1 MPTGGLIGNFQAQ
14 STRTISAWAGNRDI
28 TALIMAETFEIE
40 DAGEAQGGFSATL
53 NETLANLTEI
63 TDQSFVRVF
72 DETRATEMFRGFT
85 KSRRPALV
93 PGWTKTDLR
102 ATDHGELL
110 DAYIPGP
117 HSRPAGESDQ
127 ARIGYFWGY
136 FASPYLSPDLSSVQ
150 EVNASLPEQIF
161 QGITLRRALDMIA
174 AQASSSARWYLDQT
188 GHLHYF
194 ASETNAAPKNVT
206 SDTPAGDEIAPQD
219 LDIDYDSMA
228 YANAVYV
235 NGENATGS
243 GWVYNHAEIARIGT
257 LVSADPLDAPDC
269 STAAMRNALGAMYLG
284 RIAGSTAR
292 GSFTV
297 TSAKADGWRAGQTL
311 DVRSAD
317 VGIDENFRISRV
329 RTKQL
334 KPDFFSY
341 GVEFGGARRGG
352 ATGGGTQGLLGG
364 SLVYGDLGGDSNT
377 YVTADGVA
385 VTDGA

>member
-1 MPTGGLIGNFQAQ
+1 MT
-14 STRTISAWAGNRDI
+14 
-28 TALIMAETFEIE
+28 
-40 DAGEAQGGFSATL
+40 EAQ
-53 NETLANLTEI
+53 
-63 TDQSFVRVF
+63 D
-72 DETRATEMFRGFT
+72 
-85 KSRRPALV
+85 P
-93 PGWTKTDLR
+93 
-102 ATDHGELL
+102 
-110 DAYIPGP
+110 
-117 HSRPAGESDQ
+117 
-127 ARIGYFWGY
+127 
-136 FASPYLSPDLSSVQ
+136 
-150 EVNASLPEQIF
+150 
-161 QGITLRRALDMIA
+161 
-174 AQASSSARWYLDQT
+174 
-188 GHLHYF
+188 
-194 ASETNAAPKNVT
+194 
-206 SDTPAGDEIAPQD
+206 
-219 LDIDYDSMA
+219 
-228 YANAVYV
+228 
-235 NGENATGS
+235 
-243 GWVYNHAEIARIGT
+243 RIGT

-292 GSFTV
+292 GSFTE